1 MGLILVF
8 DLDQTIIDS
17 SDPFLFNRPNTL
29 DGIRELKFRAK
40 GLLNFR
46 LVNDVIKRAAKLRG
60 KKDASGNDLLSGI
73 FLLTNNSSKIMVSAV
88 DSVLYEEVKAN
99 NPENPNV
106 ARGKYMSPYNSDP
119 DTEGM
124 PNQIYFFDSIM
135 MREHKNRTR
144 GVTGVDK
151 HDPVKNLN
159 DVKNML
165 GFINV
170 EMTDEEIQKN
180 TFFFDDMDH
189 PGMTLGKQ
197 YIKIDPPFRKFSM
210 DYTRYEPILQRLSE
224 LDGQPMIRIA
234 PTLKKTLRTPVTVSS
249 PPVEPLKP
257 PREFGRNRSGT
268 MNEGAGNNMEL
279 PPTQQETTVRPVAK
293 KKPSLSSMFTAKPPS
308 SGQSPYRPR
317 PGESMKNF
325 MTRVGANG
333 NNTSGGRRKT
343 RLRRKNSRNKSRK
356 RLRK

>member
-17 SDPFLFNRPNTL
+17 SDPYLFNRPNTL

-46 LVNDVIKRAAKLRG
+46 LVNDVIKRAARLRG
-60 KKDASGNDLLSGI
+60 KKDSSGNDLLSGI
-73 FLLTNNSSKIMVSAV
+73 FLLTNNSSKIMVSSV
-88 DSVLYEEVKAN
+88 DSVLFEEVKAN
-99 NPENPNV
+99 NPENPEL
-106 ARGKYMSPYNSDP
+106 AKGKYMSPYNTDP

-124 PNQIYFFDSIM
+124 PSQAYFFDSIM
-135 MREHKNRTR
+135 MREHKDRIP
-144 GVTGVDK
+144 GADS
-151 HDPVKNLN
+151 HSPVKNLE
-159 DVKNML
+159 DVKKML
-165 GFINV
+165 GFIGV
-170 EMTDEEIQKN
+170 AMSDEEIQKN

-189 PGMTLGKQ
+189 PGMTLGQQ
-197 YIKIDPPFRKFSM
+197 YIRIDPPFRKYSI

-234 PTLKKTLRTPVTVSS
+234 PRLRKPLSVST
-249 PPVEPLKP
+249 PVEPLKP

-279 PPTQQETTVRPVAK
+279 PPTKQETTVRAIPKA
-293 KKPSLSSMFTAKPPS
+293 KPSLSSMFTAKPSP
-308 SGQSPYRPR
+308 SGQSQYRPR
-317 PGESMKNF
+317 PGELMENF
-325 MTRVGANG
+325 MKRMGL
-333 NNTSGGRRKT
+333 NNNASGGRRKT

>member
-1 MGLILVF
+1 MGLVLVF

-29 DGIRELKFRAK
+29 DGIAQLKGRAR

-46 LVNDVIKRAAKLRG
+46 LVNDVIQRAAKLRG

-73 FLLTNNSSKIMVSAV
+73 FLLTNNSSEMMVSSV
-88 DSVLYEEVKAN
+88 DSVLRDEVVAN
-99 NPENPNV
+99 NPEHPSV
-106 ARGKYMSPYNSDP
+106 ANGKYMTPYNTDKN
-119 DTEGM
+119 TEGM
-124 PNQIYFFDSIM
+124 PSQKYFFDSIM
-135 MREHKNRTR
+135 MRQHKLRTPSL
-144 GVTGVDK
+144 DK
-151 HDPVKNLN
+151 QSSVKNLN

-170 EMTDEEIQKN
+170 EMTDKEIQKN

-189 PGMTLGKQ
+189 PGMTLGNQ
-197 YIKIDPPFRKFSM
+197 YIKIVPPFKIGLQ
-210 DYTRYEPILQRLSE
+210 DETKYEPVLQRLSE
-224 LDGQPMIRIA
+224 LDGQPV
-234 PTLKKTLRTPVTVSS
+234 TLSLPQPDLTVS
-249 PPVEPLKP
+249 EKP
-257 PREFGRNRSGT
+257 PT
-268 MNEGAGNNMEL
+268 A
-279 PPTQQETTVRPVAK
+279 QESTVRPDAK
-293 KKPSLSSMFTAKPPS
+293 KRASILNVFTAKPSP
-308 SGQSPYRPR
+308 SGQSQYRPR

-325 MTRVGANG
+325 MIRVGANGNNG